1 MEKDVFHQLGSD
13 SDSVIG
19 MKCNE
24 ERTGEQGL
32 LMCSH
37 VRLVKTA
44 VTFL

>member
-13 SDSVIG
+13 SVIG
-19 MKCNE
+19 VKCSE

-44 VTFL
+44 VTSL